1 MIMKMK
7 HNENKLANID
17 TMLENLKKEEGY
29 IKHKLERHESKFNKI
44 NGRKRYKN
52 CWIRGLPSSD

>member
-52 CWIRGLPSSD
+52 C